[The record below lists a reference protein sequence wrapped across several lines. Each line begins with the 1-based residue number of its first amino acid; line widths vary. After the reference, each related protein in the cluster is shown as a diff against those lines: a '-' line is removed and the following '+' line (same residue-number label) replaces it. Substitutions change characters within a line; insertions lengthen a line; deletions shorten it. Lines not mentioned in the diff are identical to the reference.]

1 MAKLAV
7 RIDCDRRGLC
17 SWYFLPVLIVL
28 PCVIIGTMTLMYREL
43 LALEKRIEKSLLDV
57 EESKL
62 TNRVSQQR
70 EDSAPSGVAM
80 KVVPTAAGDDVKV
93 VMVTSMPG
101 KIGTFMKS
109 KTNRNE
115 TEADNGMKEKK
126 SKCKSVKQV
135 VRSCTEQYLT
145 LWHSS

>member
-1 MAKLAV
+1 MVFSAGPYCIAM
-7 RIDCDRRGLC
+7 CDN
-17 SWYFLPVLIVL
+17 
-28 PCVIIGTMTLMYREL
+28 YREL
-43 LALEKRIEKSLLDV
+43 LALEKRLEKSLLDV
-57 EESKL
+57 QKSKL

-70 EDSAPSGVAM
+70 EDNSPSDVAM
-80 KVVPTAAGDDVKV
+80 KVVPTTAGDDVKV

-101 KIGTFMKS
+101 KIGTFIKS

-126 SKCKSVKQV
+126 SKSVKQV
-135 VRSCTEQYLT
+135 VRSCAEQYLT